1 MSSNSK
7 EAPLS
12 DNVSKQLTYDDDGN
26 EDAGRRVKVNKEK
39 KTKNAKKMFEHN
51 DETAAGRSMVS
62 KKVSKGSSSTTPT
75 DKAKNIDSS
84 STTTYKRSES
94 TETAQD
100 SAVKTKLMEAMLA
113 DA

>member
-1 MSSNSK
+1 MSSNSE

-26 EDAGRRVKVNKEK
+26 EDTGRRVKVNKEEK
-39 KTKNAKKMFEHN
+39 KKKNAKKMFEHN
-51 DETAAGRSMVS
+51 DETAAGRSEKS
-62 KKVSKGSSSTTPT
+62 KKVSKGSSSTTHK

-84 STTTYKRSES
+84 STPTYKRSES

-100 SAVKTKLMEAMLA
+100 SAVKTKST
-113 DA
+113 